1 MSIIQIKRYS
11 SAGES
16 PNDRGAT
23 LAHGELG
30 VNLADKQLWVGD
42 DIGNPILVSAITFV
56 QAAEP
61 TVSGTLSKG
70 ALWFDLSV
78 PETLKIWNG
87 ANWLEVSAGAAQE
100 QEIVAALNELTDV
113 SISYE
118 GSYSGNVTRTTSTP
132 TTSGEYQ
139 LGPDYIAYHNDQ
151 VPVMGLYQ
159 VGDLLTFT
167 WADTTTTGPWTVEA
181 GSSTNDPNSEF
192 IRLVE
197 SGVNSVAGTDPLTI
211 TSSPDRSV
219 ATGDVLIYDGSKWV
233 KGKGLAA
240 IKEAT
245 AAATDFADFQARI
258 AAL

>member
-16 PNDRGAT
+16 PIDRGAT

-30 VNLADKQLWVGD
+30 VNLADKQLWVGND
-42 DIGNPILVSAITFV
+42 VGSATLVSAITFV
-56 QAAEP
+56 QASEP

-70 ALWFDLSV
+70 ALWFDLTV
-78 PETLKIWNG
+78 PETFKVWNG
-87 ANWLEVSAGAAQE
+87 ANWVAVTAAAAAA
-100 QEIVAALNELTDV
+100 AALNELTDV
-113 SISYE
+113 SINYE

-132 TTSGEYQ
+132 TASGEYQ
-139 LGPDYIAYHNDQ
+139 LGSDYIAYHNDQ
-151 VPVMGLYQ
+151 VPFMERYQ

-181 GSSTNDPNSEF
+181 GSSLNDPNSEF
-192 IRLVE
+192 IRFVE
-197 SGVNSVAGTDPLTI
+197 SGVNSVFGTDPLTI
-211 TSSPDRSV
+211 TASPDRSI